1 MSKTESLSQA
11 IQDNK
16 IVIMT
21 IPNCSYC
28 VKAKDFLKK
37 KKKVFKELLYTS
49 ELDEQFWKKYK
60 KKYPFVPR
68 IIIDQEFIGGFLELK
83 DYKKEKKLDNKEKV
97 ENIGKPNK
105 EKKPGKKEE
114 PKKKKKVESIGK
126 PKKDKK
132 KKVENTKK
140 PNKKTTMK
148 DKAKPIL
155 KE

>member
-1 MSKTESLSQA
+1 MSKSESLHQA

-28 VKAKDFLKK
+28 IKAKDFLKK

-49 ELDEQFWKKYK
+49 ELDEEFWKKYK

-83 DYKKEKKLDNKEKV
+83 DYKKEKPDKEDKAKGKEKPPKKKKIA
-97 ENIGKPNK
+97 NIGKPTKKKKVDNK
-105 EKKPGKKEE
+105 N
-114 PKKKKKVESIGK
+114 KKKKVEESK
-126 PKKDKK
+126 
-132 KKVENTKK
+132 
-140 PNKKTTMK
+140 
-148 DKAKPIL
+148 L

>member
-1 MSKTESLSQA
+1 MSKSESLHQA

-28 VKAKDFLKK
+28 IKAKDFLKK

-49 ELDEQFWKKYK
+49 ELDEEFWKKYK

-83 DYKKEKKLDNKEKV
+83 DYKKEKPEKEDKAKD
-97 ENIGKPNK
+97 EEKPKKKKMKKIANIGKPT
-105 EKKPGKKEE
+105 
-114 PKKKKKVESIGK
+114 KKKKVDN
-126 PKKDKK
+126 KDKT
-132 KKVENTKK
+132 KKVEESK
-140 PNKKTTMK
+140 
-148 DKAKPIL
+148 L

>member
-1 MSKTESLSQA
+1 MSKSESLHQA

-28 VKAKDFLKK
+28 IKAKDFLKK

-49 ELDEQFWKKYK
+49 ELDEEFWKKYK

-83 DYKKEKKLDNKEKV
+83 DYKKEKPEKEDKAKAKEKPPKKKKIA
-97 ENIGKPNK
+97 NIGKPT
-105 EKKPGKKEE
+105 
-114 PKKKKKVESIGK
+114 KKKKVD
-126 PKKDKK
+126 KKDKK
-132 KKVENTKK
+132 KKVEESK
-140 PNKKTTMK
+140 
-148 DKAKPIL
+148 L

>member
-1 MSKTESLSQA
+1 MSKSESLHQA

-28 VKAKDFLKK
+28 IKAKDFLKK

-49 ELDEQFWKKYK
+49 ELDEEFWKKYK

-83 DYKKEKKLDNKEKV
+83 DYKKEKPDKEDKAKD
-97 ENIGKPNK
+97 EEKPKKKKMKKIANIGKPT
-105 EKKPGKKEE
+105 
-114 PKKKKKVESIGK
+114 KKKKVDN
-126 PKKDKK
+126 KDKT
-132 KKVENTKK
+132 KKVEESK
-140 PNKKTTMK
+140 
-148 DKAKPIL
+148 L

>member
-1 MSKTESLSQA
+1 MSKSESLHQA

-28 VKAKDFLKK
+28 IKAKDFLKK
-37 KKKVFKELLYTS
+37 KKRVFKELLYTS
-49 ELDEQFWKKYK
+49 ELDEEFWKKYK

-83 DYKKEKKLDNKEKV
+83 DYKKEKPEKEDKAKDKEK
-97 ENIGKPNK
+97 
-105 EKKPGKKEE
+105 
-114 PKKKKKVESIGK
+114 PKKKKKIANIGK
-126 PKKDKK
+126 PTKKKKVDNKDKK
-132 KKVENTKK
+132 KKVEESK
-140 PNKKTTMK
+140 
-148 DKAKPIL
+148 L

>member
-1 MSKTESLSQA
+1 MSKSESLHQA

-28 VKAKDFLKK
+28 IKAKDFLKK

-49 ELDEQFWKKYK
+49 ELDEEFWKKYK

-83 DYKKEKKLDNKEKV
+83 DYKKEKPEKEDKAKAKEKHPKKKKIA
-97 ENIGKPNK
+97 NIGKPT
-105 EKKPGKKEE
+105 
-114 PKKKKKVESIGK
+114 KKKKVD
-126 PKKDKK
+126 KKDKK
-132 KKVENTKK
+132 KKVEESK
-140 PNKKTTMK
+140 
-148 DKAKPIL
+148 L

>member
-1 MSKTESLSQA
+1 MSKSESLHQA

-28 VKAKDFLKK
+28 IKAKDFLKK

-49 ELDEQFWKKYK
+49 ELDEEFWKKYK

-83 DYKKEKKLDNKEKV
+83 DYKKEKPDKEDKAKGKEKPPKKKKIA
-97 ENIGKPNK
+97 NIGKPT
-105 EKKPGKKEE
+105 
-114 PKKKKKVESIGK
+114 KKKKVDN
-126 PKKDKK
+126 KDKK
-132 KKVENTKK
+132 KKVEESK
-140 PNKKTTMK
+140 
-148 DKAKPIL
+148 L

>member
-1 MSKTESLSQA
+1 MSKSESLHQA

-28 VKAKDFLKK
+28 IKAKDFLKK

-49 ELDEQFWKKYK
+49 ELDEEFWKKYK

-83 DYKKEKKLDNKEKV
+83 DYKKEKPDKEDKAKDKEKPKKKKMKKIA
-97 ENIGKPNK
+97 NIGKPT
-105 EKKPGKKEE
+105 
-114 PKKKKKVESIGK
+114 KKKKVDN
-126 PKKDKK
+126 KDKT
-132 KKVENTKK
+132 KKVEESK
-140 PNKKTTMK
+140 
-148 DKAKPIL
+148 L

>member
-1 MSKTESLSQA
+1 MSKSESLHQA

-28 VKAKDFLKK
+28 IKAKDFLKK

-49 ELDEQFWKKYK
+49 ELDEEFWKKYK

-83 DYKKEKKLDNKEKV
+83 DYKKEKPDKEDKAKGKEKPPKKKKIA
-97 ENIGKPNK
+97 NIGKPT
-105 EKKPGKKEE
+105 
-114 PKKKKKVESIGK
+114 KKKKVDN
-126 PKKDKK
+126 KDKT
-132 KKVENTKK
+132 KKVEESK
-140 PNKKTTMK
+140 
-148 DKAKPIL
+148 L

>member
-1 MSKTESLSQA
+1 MSKSESLHQA

-28 VKAKDFLKK
+28 IKAKDFLKK

-49 ELDEQFWKKYK
+49 ELDEEFWKKYK

-68 IIIDQEFIGGFLELK
+68 IIIDQQFIGGFLELK
-83 DYKKEKKLDNKEKV
+83 DYKKEKPDKEDKAKGKEKPPKKKKIA
-97 ENIGKPNK
+97 NIGKPT
-105 EKKPGKKEE
+105 
-114 PKKKKKVESIGK
+114 KKKKVDN
-126 PKKDKK
+126 KDKT
-132 KKVENTKK
+132 KKVEESK
-140 PNKKTTMK
+140 
-148 DKAKPIL
+148 L

>member
-1 MSKTESLSQA
+1 MSKSESLHQA

-28 VKAKDFLKK
+28 IKAKDFLKK

-49 ELDEQFWKKYK
+49 ELDEEFWKKYK

-83 DYKKEKKLDNKEKV
+83 DYKKEKPDQEDKAKGKEKPPKKKKIA
-97 ENIGKPNK
+97 NIGKPT
-105 EKKPGKKEE
+105 
-114 PKKKKKVESIGK
+114 KKKKVD
-126 PKKDKK
+126 KKDKK
-132 KKVENTKK
+132 KKVEESK
-140 PNKKTTMK
+140 
-148 DKAKPIL
+148 L

>member
-1 MSKTESLSQA
+1 MSKSESLSQA
-11 IQDNK
+11 IQNNK

-28 VKAKDFLKK
+28 VKAKEFLKK
-37 KKKVFKELLYTS
+37 KKKVFKEILYTS
-49 ELDEQFWKKYK
+49 ELDEEFWKKYK

-83 DYKKEKKLDNKEKV
+83 DYKKEKPIAEKKADKKEK
-97 ENIGKPNK
+97 
-105 EKKPGKKEE
+105 
-114 PKKKKKVESIGK
+114 PKQKKKVENMGK

-140 PNKKTTMK
+140 TNKKTTMK
-148 DKAKPIL
+148 DKVEPKL

>member
-1 MSKTESLSQA
+1 MSKSDSLHEA

-28 VKAKDFLKK
+28 IKAKDFLKK

-83 DYKKEKKLDNKEKV
+83 DYKKEKPEKEDKAKPKKKKKMT
-97 ENIGKPNK
+97 NIGR
-105 EKKPGKKEE
+105 
-114 PKKKKKVESIGK
+114 PKKKKKVNN
-126 PKKDKK
+126 D
-132 KKVENTKK
+132 K
-140 PNKKTTMK
+140 PNKKEEK
-148 DKAKPIL
+148 SKL

>member
-1 MSKTESLSQA
+1 MSKSESLHQA

-28 VKAKDFLKK
+28 IKAKDFLKK

-49 ELDEQFWKKYK
+49 ELDEEFWKKYK

-83 DYKKEKKLDNKEKV
+83 DYKKEKPDKEDKAKGKEKPPKKKKIA
-97 ENIGKPNK
+97 NIGKPT
-105 EKKPGKKEE
+105 
-114 PKKKKKVESIGK
+114 KKKKVD
-126 PKKDKK
+126 KKDKK
-132 KKVENTKK
+132 KKVEESK
-140 PNKKTTMK
+140 
-148 DKAKPIL
+148 L

>member
-1 MSKTESLSQA
+1 MSKSESLHQA

-28 VKAKDFLKK
+28 IKAKDFLKK

-49 ELDEQFWKKYK
+49 ELDEEFWKKYK

-83 DYKKEKKLDNKEKV
+83 DYKKEKPEKEDKAKGKEKPPKKKKIA
-97 ENIGKPNK
+97 NIGKPT
-105 EKKPGKKEE
+105 
-114 PKKKKKVESIGK
+114 KKKKVDN
-126 PKKDKK
+126 KDKK
-132 KKVENTKK
+132 KEVEESK
-140 PNKKTTMK
+140 
-148 DKAKPIL
+148 L

>member
-1 MSKTESLSQA
+1 MSKSESLHQA

-28 VKAKDFLKK
+28 IKAKDFLKK

-49 ELDEQFWKKYK
+49 ELDEEFWKKYK

-83 DYKKEKKLDNKEKV
+83 DYKKEKPEKKDKAKDKEKPKKKKM
-97 ENIGKPNK
+97 EKMTNIGKPT
-105 EKKPGKKEE
+105 
-114 PKKKKKVESIGK
+114 KKKKV
-126 PKKDKK
+126 DKK
-132 KKVENTKK
+132 KKVEESK
-140 PNKKTTMK
+140 
-148 DKAKPIL
+148 L